1 MSGKFIELFLSEFV
15 VFLIP
20 FTAIGPVSIHM
31 TSLALVIYKTEEIGK
46 TCNLEG
52 FANLIGAIHEYNLR
66 LIAYFLHSKENSP
79 DTATG
84 KEHQVGSVI
93 HDPIDVLSPIFA

>member
-1 MSGKFIELFLSEFV
+1 
-15 VFLIP
+15 
-20 FTAIGPVSIHM
+20 M

-52 FANLIGAIHEYNLR
+52 FANLIGAIHEYDLR
-66 LIAYFLHSKENSP
+66 LIAYFLHGIENGT

-84 KEHQVGSVI
+84 EKHQIGSVI
-93 HDPIDVLSPIFA
+93 HDPIDVLSRYSLSISRKVVELAIDSSNPR